1 MTEITGIIISA
12 SGVVTVIVGIAFFSW
27 FKILKET
34 NVLLKDQNEELKIA
48 NKELL
53 LRHNENLVQ
62 LASLQGQI
70 DTIKSIPLANI
81 DQTLKQIIKFN
92 KSQSVTN
99 RAILKNLEASA
110 TVLARNTE
118 NAAGEA
124 RLVRADLVESNR

>member
-1 MTEITGIIISA
+1 MTEATTFIISA
-12 SGVVTVIVGIAFFSW
+12 SGVVAVLVGVAFFSW

-34 NVLLKDQNEELKIA
+34 NKLLKDQNDELKIA

-53 LRHNENLVQ
+53 LKHNENMVQ
-62 LASLQGQI
+62 LASLQAQI
-70 DTIKSIPLANI
+70 NTIKGIPLDSI

-99 RAILKNLEASA
+99 KAILKNLEASA